1 MTFKQLTSP
10 AVRDWCHKKSEESK
24 AGVEFSK
31 EDLTKEFKEWFKANI
46 DLINES
52 AESVEG
58 AKTGT
63 KYSLDD
69 ILKDYKDALVGIA
82 GDDAE
87 DKSGLVSKE
96 TIKALESKDYA
107 KVWRF
112 LKRDIEADESG
123 CLIPRVYAN
132 DFIKF
137 VDDVMEG
144 NSDSENK
151 KYGVIDLDILENLKV
166 QMEVGAEDNEPFEN
180 FKNDILRDMR
190 KW

>member
-1 MTFKQLTSP
+1 M
-10 AVRDWCHKKSEESK
+10 
-24 AGVEFSK
+24 
-31 EDLTKEFKEWFKANI
+31 KEFNEWFKANI

-69 ILKDYKDALVGIA
+69 ILRDYKDALVGIA
-82 GDDAE
+82 GSGAE
-87 DKSGLVSKE
+87 DKSGPVSKE
-96 TIKALESKDYA
+96 TIKALASKDYV

-112 LKRDIEADESG
+112 LKLDIDADTFG
-123 CLIPRVYAN
+123 RLVPRVYAK
-132 DFIKF
+132 DFIEF
-137 VDDVMEG
+137 VNGVM
-144 NSDSENK
+144 NHKYDSENK

-166 QMEVGAEDNEPFEN
+166 KMEVGAEYNEPFEN